1 MLEEAITAN
10 STVAVELRSERR
22 FVDFVRDLVTRDD
35 EDWAIFASHEAV
47 AVTDIR
53 SCSRAEP
60 VEPSYAGKM

>member
-1 MLEEAITAN
+1 MLEEAITSKAAL
-10 STVAVELRSERR
+10 AVELRSDRH
-22 FVDFVRDLVTRDD
+22 FVDVVRDLVTRDD